1 MLEVKNIS
9 CGYDGENIIKNI
21 SFNINSGDKLCIIG
35 ANGCGK
41 TTLLKALCGLLP
53 YSGSI
58 RLCGKQIS
66 AYGKKELAK
75 KMALLSQLSA
85 VYFPYTVYDTV
96 ALGRYAHLNG
106 VFAQLKKDDREYVL
120 HCIERVGLLGEKDK
134 LISELSGG
142 QLQRVFLARLFAQ
155 SPDIILLDEPTNHL
169 DLKYQLELL
178 RYIEDWSKASGKTV
192 VGVMHDLNLARQL
205 FGRFIML
212 KNGGIFAEGGC
223 EILTDDNLTGC
234 FDVNIRAW
242 MLESLKNWQN

>member
-1 MLEVKNIS
+1 
-9 CGYDGENIIKNI
+9 
-21 SFNINSGDKLCIIG
+21 
-35 ANGCGK
+35 
-41 TTLLKALCGLLP
+41 
-53 YSGSI
+53 
-58 RLCGKQIS
+58 
-66 AYGKKELAK
+66 
-75 KMALLSQLSA
+75 
-85 VYFPYTVYDTV
+85 
-96 ALGRYAHLNG
+96 
-106 VFAQLKKDDREYVL
+106 
-120 HCIERVGLLGEKDK
+120 
-134 LISELSGG
+134 
-142 QLQRVFLARLFAQ
+142 
-155 SPDIILLDEPTNHL
+155 L